1 MRPHR
6 DRPMT
11 RYLPVLALACA
22 FVAGD
27 ASAWSAEGH
36 RIVAH
41 IADAGLTP
49 EARAEVER
57 LLEGEA
63 VPTLAGVSTWA
74 DELRDTDPEAG
85 KRSARW
91 HYINF
96 DGRCGFEP
104 PRDCKNNHCIIT
116 QTNRLYRVLADPDRD
131 VAERARALKF
141 VVHFVGDMH
150 QPLHAS
156 PRDDKG
162 GNDYQVNLHGE
173 GSNLHRIWDGTIIAR
188 RDLAAEDH
196 AEALLEETPPHDP
209 TLASDRPLVEWALES
224 CRLVEAGK
232 VYPAEGVHVIDEAF
246 LDERLPL
253 AEQRLRDAGLRLAA
267 LLNHALAPPKRAAT
281 PAP

>member
-1 MRPHR
+1 MRPLR

-11 RYLPVLALACA
+11 RFLPVLALACA

-49 EARAEVER
+49 AARAEVAR

-63 VPTLAGVSTWA
+63 DPTLAGISTWA
-74 DELRDTDPEAG
+74 DELRDSEPELG

-104 PRDCKNNHCIIT
+104 PRDCKGNNCIVT
-116 QTNRLYRVLADPDRD
+116 QTNRVYRILADASKDK
-131 VAERARALKF
+131 AERAMALKF
-141 VVHFVGDMH
+141 VVHFVGDIH

-162 GNDYQVNLHGE
+162 GNEYQVNLRGE
-173 GSNLHRIWDGTIIAR
+173 GSNLHRIWDGTIIER
-188 RDLAAEDH
+188 RGLAAEDF
-196 AEALLEETPPHDP
+196 AEALLETPIPRDP
-209 TLASDRPLVEWALES
+209 TLSSDRPVLEWALES
-224 CRLVEAGK
+224 CRLVDEGK
-232 VYPAEGVHVIDEAF
+232 VYPAEGVHAIDDAF

-253 AEQRLRDAGLRLAA
+253 AEQRLREAGLRLAE
-267 LLNHALAPPKRAAT
+267 LLNHALAPAKQ
-281 PAP
+281 AP